1 MRNEDLIKKF
11 ANIAREYNRKE
22 RERLSDFGIGRKIRR
37 CYRQLSEKEIGVGWE
52 SWNCCSTNR
61 EWVCSVHRW
70 LPVSARRTK
79 EDWVVRA
86 IFLGFYV
93 QWLPNEY
100 FAQSRKDGADNIVP
114 KFPKFPNLIEKTWML
129 EDAEFEIAPEDSE
142 FDILVMTKDGG
153 KHKFI
158 AKDAIQLSQ
167 SGGKGPDRLRS
178 WIAREWFFKKYVEEP
193 NLLGKMSYHNQPDD
207 GIGDNG
213 KTSKSTQIH

>member
-37 CYRQLSEKEIGVGWE
+37 CYRQLSEKEIGVGWA
-52 SWNCCSTNR
+52 SWNCYTFNR

-70 LPVSARRTK
+70 HPVSRRTK
-79 EDWVVRA
+79 EDWVVRLT
-86 IFLGFYV
+86 FLGLYVEWLPSEFYV
-93 QWLPNEY
+93 DSCEN
-100 FAQSRKDGADNIVP
+100 GADNIVP

-142 FDILVMTKDGG
+142 FDIWVRTKDGG
-153 KHKFI
+153 KHKFM
-158 AKDAIQLSQ
+158 ARDAIQLSQ
-167 SGGKGPDRLRS
+167 IGGKGPDRLRD
-178 WIAREWFFKKYVEEP
+178 WIVREWCFKEYVEKP
-193 NLLGKMSYHNQPDD
+193 NKLGKMSYHSQPDD